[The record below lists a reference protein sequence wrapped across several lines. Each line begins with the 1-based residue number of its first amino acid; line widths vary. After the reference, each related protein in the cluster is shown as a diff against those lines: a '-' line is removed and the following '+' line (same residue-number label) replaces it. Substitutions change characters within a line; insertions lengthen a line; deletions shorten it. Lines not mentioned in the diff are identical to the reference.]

1 MFSPHRRRLNTK
13 TLEALLFLN
22 QNRMLWNLALV
33 ASVVNEG
40 DAEEESDVDQDEV
53 DDDDELLGQDCW

>member
-1 MFSPHRRRLNTK
+1 
-13 TLEALLFLN
+13 
-22 QNRMLWNLALV
+22 MLWNSALV